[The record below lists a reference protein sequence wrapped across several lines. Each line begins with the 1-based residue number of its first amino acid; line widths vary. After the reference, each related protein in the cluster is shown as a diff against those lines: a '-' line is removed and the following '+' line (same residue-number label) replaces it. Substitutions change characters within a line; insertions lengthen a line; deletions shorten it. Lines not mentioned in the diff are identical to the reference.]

1 MDDWARS
8 RGLAGPNRWTAE
20 SSSGGGFSAPRSLS
34 TGLGWE
40 KAQTD
45 ASFSEASMS
54 RNGRSGANSVNE
66 DGSLKI
72 PAPRKYT
79 HSSHTRSSES
89 GEMNGPLALSLELR
103 EEETIQR
110 QQAMGENK
118 SFAPSPYH
126 RFFSP
131 AALPS
136 PPRVPLPSYKNLN
149 TPEDMNA
156 SPPMMAEIP
165 GQRYEAMKRR
175 LDEARGR
182 LAQLHVERDHWQ
194 SQVC

>member
-54 RNGRSGANSVNE
+54 RNGRSGGANSVNE

-136 PPRVPLPSYKNLN
+136 PTHPVV
-149 TPEDMNA
+149 NA

-165 GQRYEAMKRR
+165 GRRYEAMKRR